1 MPTVD
6 AQSELV
12 GRPLPVWQ
20 QREQGTQIDKFIL
33 LCSNL
38 VWIISGSVLAA
49 LALFVALHDQLPLH
63 FRLTWLIVVLT
74 ISAVRF
80 RCLRHWNQTSTTA
93 ENVKGR
99 IVLATLLSFSFACC
113 FGVISFFAVSE
124 NDPLGNL
131 LVVMMVTGLVA
142 SATAAVVH
150 LLPMYVMYIFPIM
163 LPVAYRFSGFEQ
175 VGYHWIAGLILLYLF
190 ITLGISRSIRG
201 SIVQS
206 INMRY
211 ENQNL
216 LESLR
221 EQKQRAE
228 AALELAEQANH
239 AKSKFLAA
247 ASHDLRQ
254 PLHSLRLF
262 TATLELQ
269 TRDTQHKTL
278 VSQIDSS
285 VKSLE
290 DLFNAL
296 LDISKLDAGTL
307 SVEKKDIYLDSLLAQ
322 IEGEFKPLAAEK
334 QLFFDVELAD
344 HVIFTDALLLERL
357 IRNLASNA
365 IRYTEEGGVVLSTRV
380 ERGRVW
386 LSIEDTGVGI
396 PEADRKR
403 IFEEFVQLGNVE
415 RDRNQ
420 GIGLGLSIVK
430 RLAALLSVEI
440 RTESTDG
447 GGARFLVGMP
457 LGDRSKCQYLPVGF
471 VETPGEQV
479 DSLFVLVID
488 DEEEVCLAIE
498 GLLETWGCIVMTA
511 VSGDAALQ
519 QLDEIGEMPDVVISD
534 YRLRQGETGGDVI
547 RRIREHLQ
555 TEIPAIILTGD
566 IAPERLKDIKL
577 LGYPMLHKP
586 CEPDMLRKL
595 LASAASSRVLPASN
609 DPREPEDD
617 NDSVQGTSIR
627 VGER

>member
-1 MPTVD
+1 MSTTEAGGNV
-6 AQSELV
+6 QTGVLT
-12 GRPLPVWQ
+12 RQ
-20 QREQGTQIDKFIL
+20 KRREQGTRIDKFVL

-49 LALFVALHDQLPLH
+49 LALFVALQDQLPLQ
-63 FRLTWLIVVLT
+63 FRLTWLVVVLM

-80 RCLRHWNQTSTTA
+80 KFLRHWNQTTTTV
-93 ENVKGR
+93 ENVNRR
-99 IVLATLLSFSFACC
+99 ILLATLMSFSFATC
-113 FGVISFFAVSE
+113 FGVISYFAVSE
-124 NDPLGNL
+124 NNPLGNL

-175 VGYHWIAGLILLYLF
+175 VGYHWIAGLIVLYLL

-201 SIVQS
+201 SIMQS
-206 INMRY
+206 IHMRY

-221 EQKQRAE
+221 EEKQRAE
-228 AALELAEQANH
+228 VALELAEQANR

-307 SVEKKDIYLDSLLAQ
+307 SVDKRNIYLDSLLAQ
-322 IEGEFKPLAAEK
+322 IEGEFKPLAGEK
-334 QLFFDVELAD
+334 QLYFDVELAD

-365 IRYTEEGGVVLSTRV
+365 IRYTEKGGVVLSTSL
-380 ERGRVW
+380 EEGRVW

-396 PEADRKR
+396 PKADRVR

-430 RLAALLSVEI
+430 RLALLLDVEI
-440 RTESTDG
+440 RTESTET

-457 LGDRSKCQYLPVGF
+457 LGDRSKCLYLPVGF

-511 VSGDAALQ
+511 ISGDAALK
-519 QLDEIGEMPDVVISD
+519 QLDEIGEVPDVVVSD

-555 TEIPAIILTGD
+555 TEVPAIILTGD
-566 IAPERLKDIKL
+566 IAPDRLKDIQA

-586 CEPDMLRKL
+586 CEPDILRKL
-595 LASAASSRVLPASN
+595 LASSASSRVLPASN
-609 DPREPEDD
+609 DPRDPED
-617 NDSVQGTSIR
+617 SVNVGQDASLR

>member
-1 MPTVD
+1 MSTTEAGGNV
-6 AQSELV
+6 QTGVLT
-12 GRPLPVWQ
+12 LQQ
-20 QREQGTQIDKFIL
+20 QREQGTRIDKFVL

-49 LALFVALHDQLPLH
+49 LALFVALQDQLPLQ
-63 FRLTWLIVVLT
+63 FRLTWLIVVLM

-80 RCLRHWNQTSTTA
+80 KFLRHWNQTTTTV
-93 ENVKGR
+93 ENVNRR
-99 IVLATLLSFSFACC
+99 ILLATLMSFSFATC
-113 FGVISFFAVSE
+113 FGVISYFAVSE
-124 NDPLGNL
+124 NNPLGNL

-175 VGYHWIAGLILLYLF
+175 VGYHWIAGLIVLYLF

-201 SIVQS
+201 SIMQS
-206 INMRY
+206 IHMRY

-221 EQKQRAE
+221 EEKQRAE
-228 AALELAEQANH
+228 VALELAEQANR

-307 SVEKKDIYLDSLLAQ
+307 SVDKRNIYLDSLLAQ
-322 IEGEFKPLAAEK
+322 IEGEFKPLAGEK
-334 QLFFDVELAD
+334 ELYFDVELAD

-365 IRYTEEGGVVLSTRV
+365 IRYTEKGGVVLSTTL
-380 ERGRVW
+380 EEGRVW

-396 PEADRKR
+396 PEADRVR

-430 RLAALLSVEI
+430 RLALLLDVEI
-440 RTESTDG
+440 RTESTES

-511 VSGDAALQ
+511 TSGDAALK
-519 QLDEIGEMPDVVISD
+519 QLDEIGEVPDVVVSD

-547 RRIREHLQ
+547 RRIREHLL
-555 TEIPAIILTGD
+555 TEVPAIILTGD
-566 IAPERLKDIKL
+566 IAPDRLKDIQA

-586 CEPDMLRKL
+586 CEPDILRKL
-595 LASAASSRVLPASN
+595 LASSASSRVLPASN
-609 DPREPEDD
+609 DPRDPED
-617 NDSVQGTSIR
+617 SVNAGQDASLR

>member
-1 MPTVD
+1 MSTAEAHGNIQTGVLTL
-6 AQSELV
+6 Q
-12 GRPLPVWQ
+12 Q
-20 QREQGTQIDKFIL
+20 QREQSTRIDKFVL

-38 VWIISGSVLAA
+38 VWIIFGSVLAA
-49 LALFVALHDQLPLH
+49 LALFVALQDQLPLQ
-63 FRLTWLIVVLT
+63 FRLTWLAVVLM

-80 RCLRHWNQTSTTA
+80 KFLRHWNQTTTTA
-93 ENVKGR
+93 ENVNRR
-99 IVLATLLSFSFACC
+99 ILLATLMSFSFAAC
-113 FGVISFFAVSE
+113 FGVISYFAVSE
-124 NDPLGNL
+124 NNPLGNL

-175 VGYHWIAGLILLYLF
+175 VGYHWIAGLIVLYLF

-201 SIVQS
+201 SIMQS
-206 INMRY
+206 IHMRY
-211 ENQNL
+211 ENQSL
-216 LESLR
+216 LASLR
-221 EQKQRAE
+221 EEKQRAE
-228 AALELAEQANH
+228 VALELAEQANR

-307 SVEKKDIYLDSLLAQ
+307 SVDKRNIYLDSLLAQ
-322 IEGEFKPLAAEK
+322 IEGEFKPLAGEK
-334 QLFFDVELAD
+334 ELYFDVELAD

-365 IRYTEEGGVVLSTRV
+365 IRYTEAGGVVLSTSV
-380 ERGRVW
+380 EEGRVW

-396 PEADRKR
+396 PKADRVR

-430 RLAALLSVEI
+430 RLALLLDVEI
-440 RTESTDG
+440 RTESTEA

-511 VSGDAALQ
+511 TSGDAALK
-519 QLDEIGEMPDVVISD
+519 QLDEIGEVPDVVVSD

-547 RRIREHLQ
+547 SRIREHLQ
-555 TEIPAIILTGD
+555 TEVPAIILTGD
-566 IAPERLKDIKL
+566 IAPDRLKDIQS

-586 CEPDMLRKL
+586 CEPDVLRKL
-595 LASAASSRVLPASN
+595 LAGSASSRVLPASN
-609 DPREPEDD
+609 DPRDPED
-617 NDSVQGTSIR
+617 SVNAGQDVTLR

>member
-1 MPTVD
+1 M
-6 AQSELV
+6 
-12 GRPLPVWQ
+12 PVWQ

>member
-1 MPTVD
+1 MSTTEAGGNV
-6 AQSELV
+6 QTGVLT
-12 GRPLPVWQ
+12 LQQ
-20 QREQGTQIDKFIL
+20 QREQGTRIDKFVL

-49 LALFVALHDQLPLH
+49 LALFVALQDQLPLQ
-63 FRLTWLIVVLT
+63 FRLTWLIVVLM

-80 RCLRHWNQTSTTA
+80 KFLRHWNQTTTTV
-93 ENVKGR
+93 ENVNRR
-99 IVLATLLSFSFACC
+99 ILLATLMSFSFATC
-113 FGVISFFAVSE
+113 FGVISYFAVSE
-124 NDPLGNL
+124 NNPLGNL

-175 VGYHWIAGLILLYLF
+175 VGYHWIAGLIVLYLF

-201 SIVQS
+201 SIMQS
-206 INMRY
+206 IRMRY

-221 EQKQRAE
+221 EEKQRAE
-228 AALELAEQANH
+228 VALELAEQANR

-307 SVEKKDIYLDSLLAQ
+307 SVDKRNIYLDSLLAQ
-322 IEGEFKPLAAEK
+322 IEGEFKPLAGEK
-334 QLFFDVELAD
+334 ELYFDVELAD

-365 IRYTEEGGVVLSTRV
+365 IRYTEKGGVVLSTTL
-380 ERGRVW
+380 EEGRVW

-396 PEADRKR
+396 PEADRVR

-430 RLAALLSVEI
+430 RLALLLDVEI
-440 RTESTDG
+440 RTESTES

-511 VSGDAALQ
+511 TSGDAALK
-519 QLDEIGEMPDVVISD
+519 QLDEIGEVPDVVVSD

-547 RRIREHLQ
+547 RRIREHLL
-555 TEIPAIILTGD
+555 TEVPAIILTGD
-566 IAPERLKDIKL
+566 IAPDRLKDIQA

-586 CEPDMLRKL
+586 CEPDILRKL
-595 LASAASSRVLPASN
+595 LASSASSRVLPASN
-609 DPREPEDD
+609 DPRDPED
-617 NDSVQGTSIR
+617 SVNAGQDASLR

>member
-1 MPTVD
+1 MSTTEAGGNV
-6 AQSELV
+6 QTGVLTHQE
-12 GRPLPVWQ
+12 R
-20 QREQGTQIDKFIL
+20 REQGTRIDKFVL

-49 LALFVALHDQLPLH
+49 LALFVALQDQLPLQ
-63 FRLTWLIVVLT
+63 FRLTWLVVVLM

-80 RCLRHWNQTSTTA
+80 KFLRHWNQTTTTV
-93 ENVKGR
+93 ENVNRR
-99 IVLATLLSFSFACC
+99 ILLATLMSFSFATC
-113 FGVISFFAVSE
+113 FGVISYFAVSE
-124 NDPLGNL
+124 NNPLGNL

-175 VGYHWIAGLILLYLF
+175 VGYHWIAGLIVLYLL

-201 SIVQS
+201 SIMQS
-206 INMRY
+206 IHMRY

-221 EQKQRAE
+221 EEKQRAE
-228 AALELAEQANH
+228 VALELAEQANR

-307 SVEKKDIYLDSLLAQ
+307 SVDKRNIYLDSLLAQ
-322 IEGEFKPLAAEK
+322 IEGEFKPLAGEK
-334 QLFFDVELAD
+334 QLYFDVELAD

-365 IRYTEEGGVVLSTRV
+365 IRYTEKGGVVLSTSL
-380 ERGRVW
+380 EEGRVW

-396 PEADRKR
+396 PKADRVR

-430 RLAALLSVEI
+430 RLALLLDVEI
-440 RTESTDG
+440 RTESTET

-457 LGDRSKCQYLPVGF
+457 LGDRSKCLYLPVGF

-488 DEEEVCLAIE
+488 DEEEVCLAVE

-511 VSGDAALQ
+511 ISGDAALK
-519 QLDEIGEMPDVVISD
+519 QLDEIGEVPDVVVSD

-555 TEIPAIILTGD
+555 TEVPAIILTGD
-566 IAPERLKDIKL
+566 IAPDRLKDIQA

-586 CEPDMLRKL
+586 CEPDILRKL
-595 LASAASSRVLPASN
+595 LASSASSRVLPASN
-609 DPREPEDD
+609 DPGDPED
-617 NDSVQGTSIR
+617 SVNIGQDASLR

>member
-1 MPTVD
+1 MSMTEAGGNV
-6 AQSELV
+6 QTGVLT
-12 GRPLPVWQ
+12 LQQ
-20 QREQGTQIDKFIL
+20 QREQGTRIDKFVL

-49 LALFVALHDQLPLH
+49 LALFVALQDQLPLQ
-63 FRLTWLIVVLT
+63 FRLTWLIVVLM

-80 RCLRHWNQTSTTA
+80 KFLRHWNQTTTTV
-93 ENVKGR
+93 ENVNRR
-99 IVLATLLSFSFACC
+99 ILLATLMSFSFATC
-113 FGVISFFAVSE
+113 FGVISYFAVSE
-124 NDPLGNL
+124 NNPLGNL

-175 VGYHWIAGLILLYLF
+175 VGYHWIAGLIVLYLF

-201 SIVQS
+201 SIMQS
-206 INMRY
+206 IRMRY

-221 EQKQRAE
+221 EEKQRAE
-228 AALELAEQANH
+228 VALELAEQANR

-307 SVEKKDIYLDSLLAQ
+307 SVDKRNIYLDSLLAQ
-322 IEGEFKPLAAEK
+322 IEGEFKPLAGEK
-334 QLFFDVELAD
+334 ELYFDVELAD

-365 IRYTEEGGVVLSTRV
+365 IRYTEKGGVVLSTTL
-380 ERGRVW
+380 EEGRVW

-396 PEADRKR
+396 PEADRVR

-430 RLAALLSVEI
+430 RLALLLDVEI
-440 RTESTDG
+440 RTESTES

-511 VSGDAALQ
+511 TSGDAALK
-519 QLDEIGEMPDVVISD
+519 QLDEIGEVPDVVVSD

-555 TEIPAIILTGD
+555 TEVPAIILTGD
-566 IAPERLKDIKL
+566 IAPDRLKDIQA

-586 CEPDMLRKL
+586 CEPDILRKL
-595 LASAASSRVLPASN
+595 LASSASSRVLPASN
-609 DPREPEDD
+609 DPRDPED
-617 NDSVQGTSIR
+617 SVNAGQDASLR